1 MRRTTCLPLAF
12 LLIAAPV
19 LAQAPAAP
27 RQTQADDYTSYELLA
42 PETQQFRILYDV
54 AATTAGATVF
64 LNPIR
69 QGSTASDE
77 RVTDLATGR
86 PLTFAV
92 IAGSDARRLGLPN
105 AQPDAQYLRID
116 LARPVPPDGE
126 QRIRIDKTYKDPVSY
141 SRDGADIL
149 FTRLLGIRRNKVVL
163 PPGYELVSCNTP
175 VQVFTEDDGRVAVSF
190 VNVQPGQ
197 VGLELR
203 ATRLPASAARPRP
216 GRRPPRLPAA
226 PLRRAVPRHVCHRSR
241 NRRRS
246 ACPIARSRTGRS
258 PTGCSRRARTPS
270 TSRTTT
276 PKAASAPIA
285 T

>member
-1 MRRTTCLPLAF
+1 M
-12 LLIAAPV
+12 
-19 LAQAPAAP
+19 
-27 RQTQADDYTSYELLA
+27 
-42 PETQQFRILYDV
+42 
-54 AATTAGATVF
+54 F

-69 QGSTASDE
+69 QGSVASDE

-86 PLTFAV
+86 PLTFTV
-92 IAGSDARRLGLPN
+92 IAGSEARTLGLPD

-197 VGLELR
+197 VASSCAPR
-203 ATRLPASAARPRP
+203 ACRRRRARPRLA
-216 GRRPPRLPAA
+216 GGPRTRPAA
-226 PLRRAVPRHVCHRSR
+226 QPFAGGAASR
-241 NRRRS
+241 V
-246 ACPIARSRTGRS
+246 PIARGI
-258 PTGCSRRARTPS
+258 GGAARAR
-270 TSRTTT
+270 SRV
-276 PKAASAPIA
+276 PG
-285 T
+285 

>member
-12 LLIAAPV
+12 LLIAAPS

-69 QGSTASDE
+69 QGSVASDE
-77 RVTDLATGR
+77 RVTDLATGQ

-92 IAGSDARRLGLPN
+92 IAGSEARRLGLPD

-149 FTRLLGIRRNKVVL
+149 FTRLAGNPSQQGRAAPRVRARLVQHAGAGLHRRR
-163 PPGYELVSCNTP
+163 
-175 VQVFTEDDGRVAVSF
+175 GRVAVSF
-190 VNVQPGQ
+190 VNLQPGQ
-197 VGLELR
+197 VALEMR
-203 ATRLPASAARPRP
+203 ATRLPASAR
-216 GRRPPRLPAA
+216 AA
-226 PLRRAVPRHVCHRSR
+226 PIWAT
-241 NRRRS
+241 
-246 ACPIARSRTGRS
+246 ARGQRQR
-258 PTGCSRRARTPS
+258 PARE
-270 TSRTTT
+270 R
-276 PKAASAPIA
+276 
-285 T
+285 